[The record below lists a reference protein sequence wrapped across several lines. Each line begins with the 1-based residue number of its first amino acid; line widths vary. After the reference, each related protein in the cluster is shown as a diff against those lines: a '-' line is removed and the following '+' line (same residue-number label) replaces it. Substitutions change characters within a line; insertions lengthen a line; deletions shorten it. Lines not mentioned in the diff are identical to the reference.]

1 MNPLRRPLP
10 MNRENAELGLGVP
23 RVSGAFR
30 AGRRLFAIVPGE
42 GFFYNERFFC
52 KVKEIRRLTP
62 RLQKKRCFR
71 TRTGRFDTAHPQ
83 T

>member
-1 MNPLRRPLP
+1 V
-10 MNRENAELGLGVP
+10 NAELELGVP

-30 AGRRLFAIVPGE
+30 AGRRLFAIVPGG

-62 RLQKKRCFR
+62 RFQKCAVS
-71 TRTGRFDTAHPQ
+71 GRELAGLTQARPQ